1 MVRFQK
7 ECALLCF
14 KEVGEFICVSLG
26 FLKCD
31 SQQPT
36 SGPTSV
42 SWGLGRATV
51 VLLSMQCRY

>member
-7 ECALLCF
+7 EYALLCF
-14 KEVGEFICVSLG
+14 KEMGEFICVSLG

-42 SWGLGRATV
+42 AQGWGRATA
-51 VLLSMQCRY
+51 VLLSMH